1 MDNGYRDDRPEGY
14 LKSSEENE
22 KYDSYLEFEKRE
34 RLRREERRIRE
45 ERIRQ
50 EQSSGQRQGEPE
62 EDRYDPYREKKSSTS
77 GPSGKEGEEFSSG
90 EDPIRKDRPEFNPT
104 VIRGGMEDN
113 GSRRRKSGK
122 GDKRGTRR
130 DKKARKRQLKQYN
143 KQERQAARRRRKLDR
158 KQVDKRQIRNR
169 VIAVVTILILLAGAL
184 FGLYVF
190 FTSSIFAISEIT
202 VKNNAL
208 KSDKEIIRESGV
220 TIGQNIFSYKD
231 SEIKNAILKN
241 NPYITDVTI
250 SRQLPNRFLITVEEH
265 TPVAAIKYNGKY
277 LILDENGIVAGV
289 EDTQL
294 NATRITGIQV
304 QNYKKGSKPVVQ
316 SSSKLKKAL
325 KLIGKVNDSGLYFKK
340 LDVSSSLVI
349 RGYITDTLE
358 CTGEA
363 DDIINNLE
371 GIKAVVY
378 DLSQKNTMNGT
389 ISVGKDGYATFSPA
403 RAGSA
408 SSKNSSGEGGKADS
422 DDGSSGKSSASG
434 SSSSSKSDSSGKSGS
449 SSTSESSGKSDSSGK
464 SGSSST
470 SESSDKSGSS
480 GKSGSSST
488 SESSGKSDSSGKSG
502 SSSTSE
508 SSDKSDSSSKSGS
521 SSN

>member
-14 LKSSEENE
+14 LESSDENE

-34 RLRREERRIRE
+34 RLRREEMLRRE
-45 ERIRQ
+45 ENTRS
-50 EQSSGQRQGEPE
+50 EQNLRNRPEDSGEELYDSYREYENRSGYRRNRGNPETVPEYGNQQIHPGREEEGSSSGL
-62 EDRYDPYREKKSSTS
+62 S
-77 GPSGKEGEEFSSG
+77 GEEEKGFPS
-90 EDPIRKDRPEFNPT
+90 RKDELRQDRPDFNPT
-104 VIRGGMEDN
+104 VIKGGAEDN
-113 GSRRRKSGK
+113 GSRRRESGK
-122 GDKRGTRR
+122 QDKGRNKR
-130 DKKARKRQLKQYN
+130 DKKAGKRQLRQY
-143 KQERQAARRRRKLDR
+143 KKKEKQAARRRRKLDR
-158 KQVDKRQIRNR
+158 KQVDKRKIRNR
-169 VIAVVTILILLAGAL
+169 VIAVVTILILLSGAL

-220 TIGQNIFSYKD
+220 KIGQNIFSYKD
-231 SEIKNAILKN
+231 SEIKKAILKN

-265 TPVAAIKYNGKY
+265 TPVAAVKYNGKY
-277 LILDENGIVAGV
+277 LILDEDGIVAGV

-325 KLIGKVNDSGLYFKK
+325 KLIEKVNDSGLYFKK
-340 LDVSSSLVI
+340 LDLSSSLVI

-371 GIKAVVY
+371 GIKAVIY
-378 DLSQKNTMNGT
+378 DLNQKNTMNGT

-403 RAGSA
+403 RAGGEA
-408 SSKNSSGEGGKADS
+408 PKKSSGEDGGEDS
-422 DDGSSGKSSASG
+422 DDGSSGKG
-434 SSSSSKSDSSGKSGS
+434 
-449 SSTSESSGKSDSSGK
+449 STSESGKS
-464 SGSSST
+464 
-470 SESSDKSGSS
+470 SESSSSNKSG
-480 GKSGSSST
+480 
-488 SESSGKSDSSGKSG
+488 
-502 SSSTSE
+502 
-508 SSDKSDSSSKSGS
+508 SSDKSDSSDKSSGS
-521 SSN
+521 SD